1 MKFSTG
7 QKGCGSLGP
16 FRSPPLRANEW
27 VLEVGRFVRHVKVTA
42 VPFGLKAQPSHQIV
56 ATGSQDVLGL
66 SHLEIWPQTG
76 EPKVK
81 AKKINN
87 LNVGIVY
94 IF

>member
-1 MKFSTG
+1 M
-7 QKGCGSLGP
+7 
-16 FRSPPLRANEW
+16 
-27 VLEVGRFVRHVKVTA
+27 RHVKVTA
-42 VPFGLKAQPSHQIV
+42 VPFGLKAQPSHQSV
-56 ATGSQDVLGL
+56 SSGSQGVLGL
-66 SHLEIWPQTG
+66 YHLEIWPQTG